1 MGRIVGDNGGVT
13 REPIDDADV
22 PDEVTGPSLVFD
34 DQSMAHSA
42 AEDVLGILT
51 GTFVASFGL
60 YLLQSAGSVTGG
72 TAGLSLLLGYATAWP
87 FWLLFAVIN
96 LPFAVLAVW
105 QRGWS
110 FTLRTAIAIGLV
122 SGWSVVHQSMLVL
135 DALNPVYGT
144 LGGNL
149 LAGVGLLI
157 LFRHRASL
165 GGVNIVAL
173 IVQDRWGFRAGW
185 TMMIFDV
192 VIIGS
197 ALLVVP
203 LWSVV
208 LSAAGAVVLNLVLA
222 LNHRPGRYIGH

>member
-1 MGRIVGDNGGVT
+1 MT
-13 REPIDDADV
+13 SEPIDD
-22 PDEVTGPSLVFD
+22 PDAPRAATGPSLVFD
-34 DQSMAHSA
+34 DQSTQHSW

-51 GTFVASFGL
+51 GTFVASLGL
-60 YLLQSAGSVTGG
+60 FLLQSAGSVTGG
-72 TAGLSLLLGYATAWP
+72 TAGLSLLLGYATTWP
-87 FWLLFAVIN
+87 FWPLFAVIN

-110 FTLRTAIAIGLV
+110 FTVRTAISIGLV
-122 SGWSVVHQSMLVL
+122 SGWSIVHQSMVVL
-135 DALNPVYGT
+135 DSLNAVYGT

-192 VIIGS
+192 MIIAS

-203 LWSVV
+203 LWSVL
-208 LSAAGAVVLNLVLA
+208 LSAVGAVVLNLVLA
-222 LNHRPGRYIGH
+222 LNHRPVRYIGH